1 MRLEFDEGRD
11 RARLVIVDEPQT
23 RDSGYTEALFI
34 TPEDADEG
42 VMVQLG
48 FEQPTRLL
56 WISVEPASAA
66 LPEDLL
72 DGANR
77 V

>member
-1 MRLEFDEGRD
+1 
-11 RARLVIVDEPQT
+11 VIVDEPQT
-23 RDSGYTEALFI
+23 RDGYTEALFI
-34 TPEDADEG
+34 TPEGANKG

-66 LPEDLL
+66 LPDELL
-72 DGANR
+72 GGATQ